1 MNEKITSLLL
11 ICLVALSIVYG
22 CSNAALP
29 SHETLSVDGV
39 SSGPTTIA
47 EDPGKN
53 AKLSRPKPNFD
64 VLGDP
69 VDDVKPH

>member
-1 MNEKITSLLL
+1 MNKKITSLLL

-22 CSNAALP
+22 WGNTALP

-39 SSGPTTIA
+39 ASGPTTIA

-53 AKLSRPKPNFD
+53 ARLSRPKPNFD
-64 VLGDP
+64 ILGDP

>member
-11 ICLVALSIVYG
+11 IGLVALSIVYG
-22 CSNAALP
+22 CSNTALP

-39 SSGPTTIA
+39 SSGPTIIA

-53 AKLSRPKPNFD
+53 AKLPPPKPNFEI
-64 VLGDP
+64 LGDP